1 MIFIFKSAIT
11 LALLYVCFFAFLS
24 KETFHRFNRVMLV
37 GIMVASL
44 VVPLIHLTTTEP
56 TVINERLW
64 EMEMDF
70 QPVAS
75 PHHPDVQREVPF
87 DWTDCIIIGY
97 IVGVV
102 VMCVRFVIGLVA
114 VGRLLH
120 SGLRHTDN
128 RGNTV
133 VLSPGNMAPFSVM
146 KFIVMSVDDYETNR
160 DYILTHEQEHIRLG
174 HTFDL
179 MLLEVMKIVQW
190 FNPFIW
196 FLGRDLKAV
205 HEFEADRAVID
216 RGIDAKEYQRLLV
229 RKAVGV
235 RLHPLTNSLNHNSL
249 KRRFIMMYHKE
260 SSRWMML
267 KGLCAIPVAAIT
279 VAAFARPQVIEKMQ
293 TAITASEAK
302 VAKSVTRVV
311 EQIPLLPKSPVV
323 ANEPQPDGVTAAE
336 TASVVDARSDEAANR
351 EPAATDASVLPEQEP
366 AADVRQL
373 SQQDDGVPTYSNLPV
388 YAGGRR
394 HFGGLAVKRNA
405 ENTLVMLAATC
416 NKDREWFKIGGSENQ
431 TFIEDV
437 ETGDHYKVRRV
448 VDNAVVFGGKGFYV
462 SGMKG
467 KTWTVTLEF
476 PPLPDNVRYIRFWH
490 LASWI
495 NTNNRNIQLKDIEE
509 Q

>member
-24 KETFHRFNRVMLV
+24 KETLHRFNRVMLV

-44 VVPLIHLTTTEP
+44 VVPLIHLTTAEP

-75 PHHPDVQREVPF
+75 PESPEVQREIPF
-87 DWTDCIIIGY
+87 GWTDCVIIGY
-97 IVGVV
+97 IAGVV

-114 VGRLLH
+114 VGRLLCG
-120 SGLRHTDN
+120 GLRHTDN
-128 RGNTV
+128 CGNTV

-229 RKAVGV
+229 RKAVGI

-279 VAAFARPQVIEKMQ
+279 VAAFARPQAIEKIQ

-311 EQIPLLPKSPVV
+311 EQIPLLPKSSV
-323 ANEPQPDGVTAAE
+323 AAAEPRIDAVTAEE
-336 TASVVDARSDEAANR
+336 TASEILAPSDEALNS
-351 EPAATDASVLPEQEP
+351 EPAATDAAVLPEQET
-366 AADVRQL
+366 AADLRQL
-373 SQQDDGVPTYSNLPV
+373 SQQDDEVPTYSNLPV
-388 YAGGRR
+388 YAGERKR
-394 HFGGLAVKRNA
+394 FGGLALKRNA

-416 NKDREWFKIGGSENQ
+416 KKDREWFKIGGSENQ

-448 VDNAVVFGGKGFYV
+448 MDNAVAFGGKGFYV

-476 PPLPDNVRYIRFWH
+476 PPLPDNVRYIRFWY

-495 NTNNRNIQLKDIEE
+495 NTNNHNIKLKDIEE

>member
-24 KETFHRFNRVMLV
+24 KETLHRFNRVMLV

-75 PHHPDVQREVPF
+75 PESPEVQREIPF
-87 DWTDCIIIGY
+87 GWTDSVIIGY
-97 IVGVV
+97 IAGVV

-114 VGRLLH
+114 MGRLLRG
-120 SGLRHTDN
+120 GLRHTDN

-133 VLSPGNMAPFSVM
+133 VLSSGNIAPFSVM

-229 RKAVGV
+229 RKAVGI

-279 VAAFARPQVIEKMQ
+279 VAAFARPQAIEKMQ

-311 EQIPLLPKSPVV
+311 EQIPLLPKSSV
-323 ANEPQPDGVTAAE
+323 AAAEPLPDVVTAEE
-336 TASVVDARSDEAANR
+336 TASELPARSDEAASS
-351 EPAATDASVLPEQEP
+351 EPAATDAAVLPEQET
-366 AADVRQL
+366 AADLRLL
-373 SQQDDGVPTYSNLPV
+373 SQQDEEAPTYSNLPV
-388 YAGGRR
+388 YAGERKR
-394 HFGGLAVKRNA
+394 FGGLAVKRSA

-416 NKDREWFKIGGSENQ
+416 KKDREWFKIGGSENQ

-448 VDNAVVFGGKGFYV
+448 MDNAVAFGGKGFYV

-495 NTNNRNIQLKDIEE
+495 NTNNHNIKLKDIEE